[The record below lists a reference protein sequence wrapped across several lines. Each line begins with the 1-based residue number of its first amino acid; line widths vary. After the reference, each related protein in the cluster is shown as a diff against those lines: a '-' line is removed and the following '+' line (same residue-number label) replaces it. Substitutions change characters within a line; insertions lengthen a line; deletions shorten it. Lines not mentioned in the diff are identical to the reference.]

1 MTIVRDGAETRGEA
15 IRFRKPARYWTSF
28 ARFRAALLER
38 GILQERPL
46 GRGVVSLSDA
56 QAQFELGTELLRRD
70 QRFFMNVQ
78 PWSRFLLFKARE
90 RAGRVLR
97 AFGLRR

>member
-1 MTIVRDGAETRGEA
+1 
-15 IRFRKPARYWTSF
+15 
-28 ARFRAALLER
+28 
-38 GILQERPL
+38 
-46 GRGVVSLSDA
+46 VSLSDA

-78 PWSRFLLFKARE
+78 PWSRFLLYKARE

-97 AFGLRR
+97 ALGLRR